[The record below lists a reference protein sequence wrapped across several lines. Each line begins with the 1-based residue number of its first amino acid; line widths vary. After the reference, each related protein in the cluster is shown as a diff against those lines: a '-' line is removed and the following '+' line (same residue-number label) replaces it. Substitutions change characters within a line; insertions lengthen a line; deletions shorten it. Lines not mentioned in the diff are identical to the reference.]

1 MRLQTLMHCAD
12 AMKNFA
18 VVYLVREGE
27 SCPPL
32 CRRGAAGAGPGVA
45 RWGGALVFEV
55 WVFAL
60 NLGVCTF
67 SSAEVWVFALNL
79 GVCTFSSAS
88 VSASSVSVSV
98 SDCLSGSV

>member
-1 MRLQTLMHCAD
+1 MQLQTLMHCAD

-45 RWGGALVFEV
+45 RWGGALVFEL

-60 NLGVCTF
+60 NLGVCSF
-67 SSAEVWVFALNL
+67 SSGVGIRAEFGCVLFLFCVR
-79 GVCTFSSAS
+79 VC
-88 VSASSVSVSV
+88 VVRVCV
-98 SDCLSGSV
+98 RV